1 MDVEIMSRWCRFER
15 SRAASSE
22 VDITPP
28 PPPPPPS
35 VPEAEEEKEEEG
47 VDRRTLVDVRRLEA
61 LYTGRENPK
70 RHSKSRRDGV
80 RSSVIHKLRADPH
93 SDATISLNGMM
104 RDWPDMALP
113 RVLLVT
119 A

>member
-1 MDVEIMSRWCRFER
+1 MDEEIMSRWCLVDR

-22 VDITPP
+22 CDMAPP
-28 PPPPPPS
+28 PP
-35 VPEAEEEKEEEG
+35 AEGEKEED
-47 VDRRTLVDVRRLEA
+47 DRRTLVDVRRLEE

-70 RHSKSRRDGV
+70 RHSKSRRVGV

-93 SDATISLNGMM
+93 SDATVSLNGRM
-104 RDWPDMALP
+104 RDWLDMALP

>member
-1 MDVEIMSRWCRFER
+1 MDVEIMSRWCLVER

-22 VDITPP
+22 WDMAPP
-28 PPPPPPS
+28 P
-35 VPEAEEEKEEEG
+35 AEGKEEED
-47 VDRRTLVDVRRLEA
+47 DRRTLVDVRRLEE

-93 SDATISLNGMM
+93 SDATVSLNGRM
-104 RDWPDMALP
+104 RDWLDMALP